1 MALQYSDGIRNAQLD
16 QVQTVTGVSGATLE
30 IRTLTAP
37 ANCAAADVGTV
48 LATIALPNPW
58 MAAAAGGSKA
68 KTGTWQDTSAD
79 ATGTAGHFRI
89 KQGAT
94 CHVQGTVGTS
104 GTDMVVDN
112 VSFSAGQSFT
122 VVTFTINAGNG

>member
-1 MALQYSDGIRNAQLD
+1 MALQYSDPIRNAQLD
-16 QVQTVTGVSGATLE
+16 QVQTITGVSGATLE
-30 IRTLTAP
+30 IRTLSPP

-48 LATIALPNPW
+48 LATVILPNPW
-58 MAAAAGGSKA
+58 MAAAASGSKA

-94 CHVQGTVGTS
+94 CHVQGNVGTS
-104 GTDMVVDN
+104 ASDMIVDN
-112 VSFSAGQSFT
+112 VNFNSGQSFT